1 MCKTG
6 LINNYIEEGMIRL
19 SYTKQD
25 KDCIS
30 ECIHESMI
38 DSIYHQPEKMRF
50 PVFDKE
56 LRTIIESKLRYKRN
70 LSIMEDVNGYFVIAN
85 DGNRRSKSYP
95 SIESIPNLIIDMID
109 QIPL

>member
-1 MCKTG
+1 
-6 LINNYIEEGMIRL
+6 
-19 SYTKQD
+19 
-25 KDCIS
+25 
-30 ECIHESMI
+30 MI
-38 DSIYHQPEKMRF
+38 DNIYHQPEKMRF

-56 LRTIIESKLRYKRN
+56 LRTVIESKLRYKRN